1 LALQNL
7 AILSDEEYG
16 AEKEGRSNM
25 AYDVVIKD
33 GRIYDGSGLPSF
45 TGDVAVNG
53 AQIAEVG
60 RINGSARRVIHA
72 DGLAVAPG
80 FIDFHTHMDAQLL
93 WDPLATSSC
102 FHGVTTLIPGNC
114 GLSLAP
120 CRPEDRDHLIG
131 SFVRV
136 EAMPSQVLKE
146 AVKWEWQSF
155 PEYLARL
162 RQKLGVNVAS
172 LIGHCA
178 LRQFVMGEESS
189 ERAATPTEV
198 EQMKDLLRGGMR
210 AGAIGFST
218 NQNRRHMREDGRPIA
233 SRLATDEEILELAGV
248 LGELNRGSVQISRGT
263 LGIACPAEQDV
274 DLFHRIAATS
284 GRPVIWQSIAHR
296 YSAPELWR
304 KLLDLAQES
313 LSRGA
318 PSYPLC
324 NARLFNGRF
333 TLKNAQTFDDLPSW
347 KQVMFLP
354 LEQRAEL
361 FRDAEVRR
369 KLRFEAVEDTR
380 PTNFSRRWDQI
391 FLIKAALQK
400 HSHFDGKSIAEIAGA
415 QNKDVIDAFFDVA
428 LEENLETLFQVSGSR
443 DELATAEILRSPF
456 TLVGQSDAG
465 AHLIYHA
472 GYGYA
477 TRFLGYWIREN
488 KVMGLEEGI
497 RKLTFMVASLFG
509 LNDRGLIRPG
519 MAAELVLFDP
529 QTVRECEPEMV
540 NDLPGGEKRLIQ
552 RVLGIKMTMVNGEV
566 LVEDGEHTG
575 VFPGRVLGNGS

>member
-1 LALQNL
+1 
-7 AILSDEEYG
+7 
-16 AEKEGRSNM
+16 M
-25 AYDVVIKD
+25 AYDLIIKG
-33 GRIYDGSGLPSF
+33 GRIYDGSGLPSR
-45 TGDVAVNG
+45 TGDIAVLG
-53 AQIAEVG
+53 DRIAEVG
-60 RINGSARRVIHA
+60 RVSGSAYRVIDA

-120 CRPEDRDHLIG
+120 CRPEDRDNIIG

-136 EAMPSQVLKE
+136 EAMPSQVLRQ
-146 AVKWEWQSF
+146 AVQWEWTTF

-162 RQKLGVNVAS
+162 RQKLGINVAA
-172 LIGHCA
+172 LVGHCA

-189 ERAATPTEV
+189 ERAATADEV
-198 EQMKDLLRGGMR
+198 EQMKDILREGLR

-233 SRLATDEEILELAGV
+233 SRLATDDEILELAGV

-263 LGIACPAEQDV
+263 LGIARPAEEDV
-274 DLFHRIAATS
+274 SLFHRLAEKS

-296 YSAPELWR
+296 LNAPDLW
-304 KLLDLAQES
+304 KQLLELAQES
-313 LSRGA
+313 LDSGV

-333 TLKNAQTFDDLPSW
+333 TLKNAQTFDELPSW
-347 KQVMFLP
+347 KKIMFLP
-354 LEQRAEL
+354 VENRAEL
-361 FRDAEVRR
+361 FRDTEIRS

-380 PTNFSRRWDQI
+380 SVNFSRRWDQI
-391 FLIKAALQK
+391 FLIKAALPKNRQFEGK
-400 HSHFDGKSIAEIAGA
+400 HLQEIAQL
-415 QNKDVIDAFFDVA
+415 QNKDVIDAFLDIA
-428 LEENLETLFQVSGSR
+428 LEENLETTFQNSGAR
-443 DELATAEILRSPF
+443 DEQATAEILKSPI

-477 TRFLGYWIREN
+477 TRFLGYWIRER
-488 KVMGLEEGI
+488 KVMSLEEGI

-509 LNDRGLIRPG
+509 LDDRGLLRNG
-519 MAAELVLFDP
+519 MAADLVVFDP
-529 QTVRECEPEMV
+529 ATVRECEPEMV

-552 RVLGIKMTMVNGEV
+552 KATGIKTTVVNGKV

-575 VFPGRVLGNGS
+575 GYPGRVLGNGPNLQPLG

>member
-1 LALQNL
+1 
-7 AILSDEEYG
+7 
-16 AEKEGRSNM
+16 M
-25 AYDVVIKD
+25 AYDVVIKG

-45 TGDVAVNG
+45 SGDVAING
-53 AQIAEVG
+53 TQIVEVG

-120 CRPEDRDHLIG
+120 CRPEDRENVIG

-136 EAMPSQVLKE
+136 EAMPSQVLRR
-146 AVKWEWQSF
+146 AVEWEWESF
-155 PEYLARL
+155 PEYLDRL
-162 RQKLGVNVAS
+162 RQRLGVNVAA
-172 LIGHCA
+172 LMGHCA

-189 ERAATPTEV
+189 ERAATPDEI
-198 EQMKDLLRGGMR
+198 EQMKAILREGIK

-218 NQNRRHMREDGRPIA
+218 NQNRRHMREDGRPIP
-233 SRLATDEEILELAGV
+233 SRLATDDEILELAGV
-248 LGELNRGSVQISRGT
+248 LGELNSGSVQISRGT
-263 LGIACPAEQDV
+263 LGIACPVEQDV

-296 YSAPELWR
+296 HSAPELWR

-313 LSRGA
+313 LSKGA

-333 TLKNAQTFDDLPSW
+333 NLKNAQTFDDLPSW

-354 LEQRAEL
+354 VEQRAEV

-391 FLIKAALQK
+391 FLIKAASPKNQP
-400 HSHFDGKSIAEIAGA
+400 FEGKSVEEIARSL
-415 QNKDVIDAFFDVA
+415 NKDVVDTFLDIS
-428 LEENLETLFQVSGSR
+428 LEEKLETMFQNSGSR

-509 LNDRGLIRPG
+509 LYDRGLIRPG
-519 MAAELVLFDP
+519 MAADLVLFDP

-540 NDLPGGEKRLIQ
+540 NDLPGGEQRLIQ
-552 RVLGIKMTMVNGEV
+552 RALGVKMTMVNGAV

-575 VFPGRVLGNGS
+575 VFPGRVLGNGAAALH

>member
-1 LALQNL
+1 
-7 AILSDEEYG
+7 
-16 AEKEGRSNM
+16 M
-25 AYDVVIKD
+25 
-33 GRIYDGSGLPSF
+33 
-45 TGDVAVNG
+45 GDVAVVG
-53 AQIAEVG
+53 DRIAEVG
-60 RINGSARRVIHA
+60 RVSGSAHRIVDA
-72 DGLAVAPG
+72 EGLAVAPG

-120 CRPEDRDHLIG
+120 CRPEDRDNIIG

-136 EAMPSQVLKE
+136 EAMPSQVLRD
-146 AVKWEWQSF
+146 AVKWEWTTF

-162 RQKLGVNVAS
+162 RQKLGINVAA
-172 LIGHCA
+172 LVGHCA

-189 ERAATPTEV
+189 ERAATPE
-198 EQMKDLLRGGMR
+198 EIGQMKDILREGLR

-233 SRLATDEEILELAGV
+233 SRLSTDEEILELAGV

-263 LGIACPAEQDV
+263 LGIARPAEEDV
-274 DLFHRIAATS
+274 NLFHRLAEKS

-296 YSAPELWR
+296 LNAPDLWKR
-304 KLLDLAQES
+304 LLELAQES
-313 LSRGA
+313 LDSGV

-333 TLKNAQTFDDLPSW
+333 TLKNAQTFDELPSW
-347 KQVMFLP
+347 KQIMFLP
-354 LEQRAEL
+354 VESRAEPL
-361 FRDAEVRR
+361 RDPEVRR
-369 KLRFEAVEDTR
+369 KLRFEAVDDTR
-380 PTNFSRRWDQI
+380 SVNFSRRWDQI
-391 FLIKAALQK
+391 FLIKAALPK
-400 HSHFDGKSIAEIAGA
+400 HQEFEGKHLQEIARSR
-415 QNKDVIDAFFDVA
+415 NKDVIDTFLDIA
-428 LEENLETLFQVSGSR
+428 LEENLETLFQNSGAR
-443 DELATAEILRSPF
+443 DEQATAEILRSPI

-477 TRFLGYWIREN
+477 TRFLGYWIRER
-488 KVMGLEEGI
+488 KVMSLEEGI

-509 LNDRGLIRPG
+509 LEDRGLVRNG
-519 MAAELVLFDP
+519 MAADLVLFDP
-529 QTVRECEPEMV
+529 ETVRECEPEMV

-552 RVLGIKMTMVNGEV
+552 KAVGVKMTVVNGKV
-566 LVEDGEHTG
+566 LVEDGEHAG
-575 VFPGRVLGNGS
+575 GYPGRVLGNGANAQPLG

>member
-1 LALQNL
+1 
-7 AILSDEEYG
+7 
-16 AEKEGRSNM
+16 M
-25 AYDVVIKD
+25 AYDVVIKN

-45 TGDVAVNG
+45 TGDVAING
-53 AQIAEVG
+53 AQIVEVG
-60 RINGSARRVIHA
+60 RINSSARRVIHA

-120 CRPEDRDHLIG
+120 CRPQDRDNVIG

-136 EAMPSQVLKE
+136 EAMPSQVLRQ
-146 AVKWEWQSF
+146 AVQWEWESF
-155 PEYLARL
+155 PQYLDRL
-162 RQKLGVNVAS
+162 RQRLGVNVGA
-172 LIGHCA
+172 LMGHCA

-189 ERAATPTEV
+189 ERAATEA
-198 EQMKDLLRGGMR
+198 EIEEMKNILREGIK

-218 NQNRRHMREDGRPIA
+218 NQNRRHMREDGRPIP
-233 SRLATDEEILELAGV
+233 SRLATDDEIIELASV
-248 LGELNRGSVQISRGT
+248 LGELNTGSIQISRGT
-263 LGIACPAEQDV
+263 LGIARPAEQDV

-296 YSAPELWR
+296 YSAPDLWR
-304 KLLDLAQES
+304 KLLDLAQEA
-313 LSRGA
+313 LSTGA

-361 FRDAEVRR
+361 FRDLEVRR

-391 FLIKAALQK
+391 FLIKAALPKNQQ
-400 HSHFDGKSIAEIAGA
+400 FEGKSLEGIAKS
-415 QNKDVIDAFFDVA
+415 QNKDVIDAFFDIA
-428 LEENLETLFQVSGSR
+428 LEENLETMFQVSGSR

-497 RKLTFMVASLFG
+497 RKLTFMVASIFG
-509 LNDRGLIRPG
+509 LTDRGLIRPG
-519 MAAELVLFDP
+519 MAADVVLFDP
-529 QTVRECEPEMV
+529 ETVRECEPEMV

-552 RVLGIKMTMVNGEV
+552 RALGVKMTMVNGEV

-575 VFPGRVLGNGS
+575 VFPGRVLGNGKMAGRFPSA

>member
-1 LALQNL
+1 
-7 AILSDEEYG
+7 
-16 AEKEGRSNM
+16 M
-25 AYDVVIKD
+25 AYDVVIKN

-45 TGDVAVNG
+45 TGDVAING
-53 AQIAEVG
+53 AQIVEVG

-120 CRPEDRDHLIG
+120 CRPQDRDNVIG

-136 EAMPSQVLKE
+136 EAMPSQVLRQ
-146 AVKWEWQSF
+146 AVQWEWESF
-155 PEYLARL
+155 PQYLDRL
-162 RQKLGVNVAS
+162 RQRLGLNVGA
-172 LIGHCA
+172 LMGHCA

-189 ERAATPTEV
+189 ERAATEA
-198 EQMKDLLRGGMR
+198 EIEAMKNILREGIK

-218 NQNRRHMREDGRPIA
+218 NQNRRHMREDGRPIP
-233 SRLATDEEILELAGV
+233 SRLATDDEIIELASV
-248 LGELNRGSVQISRGT
+248 LGELNTGSVQISRGT
-263 LGIACPAEQDV
+263 LGIARPAEQDV

-304 KLLDLAQES
+304 KLLDLAQEA
-313 LSRGA
+313 LSTGA

-361 FRDAEVRR
+361 FRNPEVRAQTPLRGGGRYPSDQFLPALGSDFSHQSRVAEKPAVRR
-369 KLRFEAVEDTR
+369 KKLGRHRQVAEQGCHRCVFRHR
-380 PTNFSRRWDQI
+380 P
-391 FLIKAALQK
+391 
-400 HSHFDGKSIAEIAGA
+400 
-415 QNKDVIDAFFDVA
+415 
-428 LEENLETLFQVSGSR
+428 
-443 DELATAEILRSPF
+443 
-456 TLVGQSDAG
+456 
-465 AHLIYHA
+465 
-472 GYGYA
+472 
-477 TRFLGYWIREN
+477 
-488 KVMGLEEGI
+488 
-497 RKLTFMVASLFG
+497 
-509 LNDRGLIRPG
+509 
-519 MAAELVLFDP
+519 
-529 QTVRECEPEMV
+529 
-540 NDLPGGEKRLIQ
+540 
-552 RVLGIKMTMVNGEV
+552 
-566 LVEDGEHTG
+566 
-575 VFPGRVLGNGS
+575 